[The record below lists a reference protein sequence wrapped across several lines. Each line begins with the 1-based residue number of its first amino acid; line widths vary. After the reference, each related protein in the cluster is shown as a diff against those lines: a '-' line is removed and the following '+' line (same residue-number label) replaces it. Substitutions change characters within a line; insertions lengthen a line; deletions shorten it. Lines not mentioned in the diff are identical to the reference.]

1 MGRLDD
7 KRVAVL
13 VEDDYQTVE
22 AWYPTI
28 RLREEGA
35 TVVVVGTGSKSTYK
49 SEHYGYPIDVDKN
62 ADEVSAEEFDAVVV
76 PGGFAPDHMRVC
88 EPMLKLLR
96 ETFESGKL
104 VATICHAGWMLA
116 SAGIADGRRVTGYR
130 PIRDDVVNAGGKW
143 VDDQELVQDGNLL
156 TSRDPDDL
164 PAFGAG
170 IVGYLTGKSDAKS
183 AKEKEYAT
191 S

>member
-1 MGRLDD
+1 MGRLED

-13 VEDDYQTVE
+13 VEDDYQTLE

-28 RLREEGA
+28 RLQEEGA
-35 TVVVVGTGSKSTYK
+35 TVVVVGTGSKPRYG
-49 SEHYGYPIDVDKN
+49 SEHYGYPIDVDKS
-62 ADEVSAEEFDAVVV
+62 ADGVGAGDFDAVVV

-96 ETFESGKL
+96 ETFESDKL

-116 SAGIADGRRVTGYR
+116 SAGIADGKRVTGYR
-130 PIRDDVVNAGGKW
+130 PIRDDIVNAGGKW
-143 VDDQELVQDGNLL
+143 VDDQEVVQDGNLI
-156 TSRDPDDL
+156 TSRDPGDL
-164 PAFGAG
+164 PAFGGA
-170 IVGYLTGKSDAKS
+170 IVGYLSHESGSTS
-183 AKEKEYAT
+183 AKQKEYTA